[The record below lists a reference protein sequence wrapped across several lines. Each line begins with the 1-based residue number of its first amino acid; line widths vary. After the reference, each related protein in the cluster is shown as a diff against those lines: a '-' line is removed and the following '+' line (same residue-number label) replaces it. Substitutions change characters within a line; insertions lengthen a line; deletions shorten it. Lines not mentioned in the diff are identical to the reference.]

1 MFMESKAIENPIHSD
16 EKYQQIDIESLIP
29 HPRNYKKHPED
40 QIKHLCTS
48 ITENGIFRPI
58 VIAEDNTILAGHGVV
73 LACKKLNIKKVPTI
87 RLNLKSDS
95 KQALKVLTAD
105 NEVSHLAIGDD
116 RALSEILKELLN
128 DEVGLLGTGY
138 DEMMLSNLL
147 YVTRPASEIKT
158 MDEAQEWAGLP
169 EYEKSTIRLKITV
182 SFENEE
188 DRRAYATKLSI
199 PLTNKTKST
208 WYPYKAPDD
217 MKNVEFSEDE

>member
-1 MFMESKAIENPIHSD
+1 MENNAIKNPIF
-16 EKYQQIDIESLIP
+16 EKDSYQLRNITELKP
-29 HPRNYKKHPED
+29 HPKNYKKHPED
-40 QIKHLCTS
+40 QLKHLCKS
-48 ITENGIFRPI
+48 IEDNGLYRHI
-58 VIAEDNTILAGHGVV
+58 VISDDDTILAGHGVV
-73 LACKKLNIKKVPTI
+73 LACEKLNITQVPTLK
-87 RLNLKSDS
+87 LNIKSDS

-116 RALSEILKELLN
+116 RQLSEILKELLN

-169 EYEKSTIRLKITV
+169 EYEKSTMPLKMIV

-188 DRRAYATKLSI
+188 DRREFATKLSI

-208 WYPYKAPDD
+208 WYPYREQDD
-217 MKNVEFSEDE
+217 MKSVEFTEDDS

>member
-1 MFMESKAIENPIHSD
+1 MESKAIENPIHSAD
-16 EKYQQIDIESLIP
+16 KYQQINIDTLIP
-29 HPRNYKKHPED
+29 HPRNYKKHPDD

-73 LACKKLNIKKVPTI
+73 LACKKLDIKQVPTI
-87 RLNLKSDS
+87 KLNLKSDS

-169 EYEKSTIRLKITV
+169 EYEKSTIPLKITV

-188 DRRAYATKLSI
+188 DRRAFATKLSI

>member
-1 MFMESKAIENPIHSD
+1 MDNNAIPNKEA
-16 EKYQQIDIESLIP
+16 YQIKDINLLKP
-29 HPRNYKKHPED
+29 HPKNYKKHPED
-40 QIKHLCTS
+40 QLKHICRS
-48 ITENGIFRPI
+48 IEENGIYRNI
-58 VIAEDNTILAGHGVV
+58 IISSDDIILAGHGVV
-73 LACKKLNIKKVPTI
+73 QACKKLNIKSIPTLK
-87 RLNLKSDS
+87 LNIKSDS

-116 RALSEILKELLN
+116 RQLSEILKELLN

-158 MDEAQEWAGLP
+158 MEEAQEWAGLP
-169 EYEKSTIRLKITV
+169 EYEKSTMPLKMIV

-188 DRRAYATKLSI
+188 DRREFATKLSI

-208 WYPYKAPDD
+208 WYPYREQDD
-217 MKNVEFSEDE
+217 MKSVEFTEDDS

>member
-1 MFMESKAIENPIHSD
+1 MESKAIENPIHSD

-73 LACKKLNIKKVPTI
+73 LACKKLDIKKVPTI

-169 EYEKSTIRLKITV
+169 EYEKSTIPLKITV

-188 DRRAYATKLSI
+188 DRRAFATKLSI